1 MAAAVAAAMPR
12 FARSLHN
19 LTRRTRDDALPDIVS
34 HVFGIDSATPVDVP
48 LFVFMVGSPGA
59 GKSGGHAA
67 LLDNGVFPDIN
78 YATINIDLLLE
89 MLLPFRVAGSF
100 THSIKTFLGSN
111 FPKNSKP
118 FSSIG
123 SYGSKAP
130 NVGSFKFLDDIDSL
144 QKATI
149 TKYAVEKGISIT
161 KAAEYIAAVFDRIK
175 TLAKNIKSERSADL
189 SLIDLTNMA
198 IASAIKKKVNIVYET
213 TFSSINKFDNLYK
226 PLLAAGYKIIVF
238 HIVDTPEHIHEKLIS
253 RQEYGMPYETA
264 PLYRYVPTDSKFI
277 HQVIQSTA
285 SIVDLIHRRIKEGIY
300 DENEVFIDE
309 YKVSFDP
316 SRLRK
321 RPEFNF
327 EAQLER
333 LLSAYIAKNGGKRKT
348 RRRVRRS

>member
-1 MAAAVAAAMPR
+1 MAAAAAAPH

-19 LTRRTRDDALPDIVS
+19 LTRRTRDDALPDVVS

-48 LFVFMVGSPGA
+48 VFVFMVGSPGA
-59 GKSGGHAA
+59 GKSGGHDA
-67 LLDNGVFPDIN
+67 LLENGVFPDKN

-100 THSIKTFLGSN
+100 AHSIQTFLGSN
-111 FPKNSKP
+111 FPKNSKS

-123 SYGSKAP
+123 SYCSKKP
-130 NVGSFKFLDDIDSL
+130 NVGSFKFLEDIDSL

-149 TKYAVEKGISIT
+149 EKYAVEKGISVT
-161 KAAEYIAAVFDRIK
+161 QAALYISAVFDRIK
-175 TLAKNIKSERSADL
+175 AIAKNIKSERSADI

-198 IASAIKKKVNIVYET
+198 IKTAIKKKVNIVYET
-213 TFSSINKFDNLYK
+213 TFSSIHKFDNLYK

-238 HIVDTPEHIHEKLIS
+238 HIMDTSEHIREKLIS

-264 PLYRYVPTDSKFI
+264 PFYRYVPTDLQFI
-277 HQVIQSTA
+277 NQVIHSTA
-285 SIVDLIHRRIKEGIY
+285 SIVDLIHRRVKEGIY
-300 DENEVFIDE
+300 NENEVFVDE
-309 YKVSFDP
+309 YKVPFDP

-321 RPEFNF
+321 SPVFNF

-333 LLSAYIAKNGGKRKT
+333 LLSAYTIAKNGGKRRT